1 MGWKV
6 EQFWLNS
13 ETVMVEA
20 WNSVVEQSWWNSE
33 TVMLEQC
40 TWNSDAGTLRCN
52 SVGERVWWNSGTVK
66 MEQWKSDG
74 ETVCG
79 TVEE

>member
-1 MGWKV
+1 MIV
-6 EQFWLNS
+6 EQCG
-13 ETVMVEA
+13 

-52 SVGERVWWNSGTVK
+52 SAGERVMVK
-66 MEQWKSDG
+66 QCG
-74 ETVCG
+74 G
-79 TVEE
+79 TVEQ

>member
-1 MGWKV
+1 
-6 EQFWLNS
+6 
-13 ETVMVEA
+13 
-20 WNSVVEQSWWNSE
+20 
-33 TVMLEQC
+33 MLEQC
-40 TWNSDAGTLRCN
+40 TLNSDAGTLRCN
-52 SVGERVWWNSGTVK
+52 SAGERVWWNSGTVK

>member
-1 MGWKV
+1 M
-6 EQFWLNS
+6 
-13 ETVMVEA
+13 
-20 WNSVVEQSWWNSE
+20 VEQSWWNSE

-40 TWNSDAGTLRCN
+40 TWNSYAGTLRCN
-52 SVGERVWWNSGTVK
+52 SAGERVWWNSGTVK